1 MTKLHISPEGV
12 YTTDQVIS
20 NKLQTAA
27 VHLNAAYKWI
37 KKYDPDNKVNA
48 EAAVWLKMKIDELAL
63 EYQEKE
69 TA

>member
-1 MTKLHISPEGV
+1 MPLPT
-12 YTTDQVIS
+12 TTDQIIAY
-20 NKLQTAA
+20 NLRRAA
-27 VHLNAAYKWI
+27 VQLNAAYKKI

-69 TA
+69 IA